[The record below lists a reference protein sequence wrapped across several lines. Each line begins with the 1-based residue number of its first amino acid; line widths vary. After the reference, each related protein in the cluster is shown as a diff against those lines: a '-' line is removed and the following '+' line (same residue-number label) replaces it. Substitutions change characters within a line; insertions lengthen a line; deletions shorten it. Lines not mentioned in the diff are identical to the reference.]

1 MFPTKQVNLGDPGPD
16 PVPPKRPINPAALK
30 IGYLHGN
37 VLSPSFLRR
46 QEPLPAISL
55 DSCLLSNDG
64 SSDGKDV
71 STIQSSGLWVGAGP
85 LNPGHYA
92 IIEGR
97 MRSPTDNLQPIN
109 LTPEAIE
116 NCLDSINL
124 PLLTALRILTRDR
137 SLPVYLVGGP
147 VRDFLLG
154 LPVKDLDFAVE
165 GDAPAL
171 ARRLAEQLGGRVI
184 VHRRFGTATV
194 VRDGARLDLVTARR
208 EVYPRPGALPLVSPG
223 SINDD
228 LARRDFSVNA
238 LALSLT
244 EEQPRLLDLHCGMAD
259 LSRQF
264 IRTLHPES
272 FADDPTRLLRAI
284 RYEQRLCFQLEPDTE
299 AQVHVAVAQGCL
311 DTVSGDRLRH
321 ELERILDEEQPG
333 RILVR
338 AVELGILPA
347 IHPALSRQDCLTRW
361 NEASAQIAPEGDVQP
376 LAWLAALSYP
386 LFVGEVEGV
395 IRRLNMPN
403 SWAQVARDTV
413 AIRELENEIADPTLA
428 QSQLC
433 RLLEGREPPA
443 IQVAAGLTDSPAT
456 RRNLLRYL
464 HEIRQVA
471 PILNG
476 RDLLAI
482 GVPPGPPVGKAL
494 AQLRA
499 ARLDGR
505 VNDEVEERQWVREYV
520 RTETKGDW

>member
-1 MFPTKQVNLGDPGPD
+1 MK
-16 PVPPKRPINPAALK
+16 
-30 IGYLHGN
+30 
-37 VLSPSFLRR
+37 
-46 QEPLPAISL
+46 
-55 DSCLLSNDG
+55 
-64 SSDGKDV
+64 
-71 STIQSSGLWVGAGP
+71 
-85 LNPGHYA
+85 
-92 IIEGR
+92 GR
-97 MRSPTDNLQPIN
+97 MRLPTDNLQPIN

-116 NCLDSINL
+116 NCLDSVNL
-124 PLLTALRILTRDR
+124 SLLTVLRVLTRDR

-154 LPVKDLDFAVE
+154 HPVKDLDFAVE

-171 ARRLAEQLGGRVI
+171 ARRLAGQLGGQVI

-194 VRDGARLDLVTARR
+194 VRDGVRDGSRVDLVTARR

-223 SINDD
+223 SIRDD

-238 LALSLT
+238 LALSLA
-244 EEQPRLLDLHCGMAD
+244 EEQPRLLDLHSGTAD
-259 LSRQF
+259 LNRRL

-272 FADDPTRLLRAI
+272 FADDPTRLLRAV
-284 RYEQRLCFQLEPDTE
+284 RYEQRLGFQLEPDTE
-299 AQVHVAVAQGCL
+299 AQVHAAVAQGCL

-333 RILVR
+333 KVLMR

-361 NEASAQIAPEGDVQP
+361 DEAIAQIAPEGDVQP
-376 LAWLAALSYP
+376 LAWLAALAYP
-386 LFVGEVEGV
+386 LSLGDGEGV

-413 AIRELENEIADPTLA
+413 EIRELESEIADPA
-428 QSQLC
+428 QSKSQLC
-433 RLLEGREPPA
+433 RLLDGRESPA
-443 IQVAAGLTDSPAT
+443 IQVAVGLTDSPAT

-464 HEIRQVA
+464 NEIRQVA

-505 VNDEVEERQWVREYV
+505 VNNEVEEREWVREYV
-520 RTETKGDW
+520 RTEAKGDW